1 MTGGHGDLILLTL
14 LLPVVGCLAVGLLG
28 RAPNLREGATL
39 ATGVALFAVVWR
51 LVTLV
56 GEGARPALTVLEIAP
71 GLSISFAVEPLGAL
85 FAAIASGLWI
95 VNSLFSI
102 GYMRGNNEHD
112 QTRFYM
118 LFPVAIGAAIGVAF
132 AADLLTMFV
141 FYEVLT
147 LSTYPLVAHKG
158 DERARRG
165 ARTYLTILLATSLAF
180 LLPAIVTTFAV
191 TGGLAFR
198 VGGMFPAA
206 ASATTTGLILVL
218 FAFGIGKA
226 ALMPVHAWLP
236 SAMVAPTPVSAL
248 LHAVAVVKAGVF
260 AMLKVSIY
268 VFGPERMQTLPAAH
282 ALAWVAGA
290 TIIVASLV
298 AMTKDDL
305 KARLAYSTISQ
316 LSYVTL
322 GAMLATPAALLGA
335 ALQIL
340 MHAFGKITLFMGAG
354 AIYTGS
360 KKTQISTMTGLGR
373 AMPWTFGA
381 FLVGAVSIIG
391 LPPLGGAWAKLNL
404 VTGAA
409 DAGRPWLVAALAV
422 SGVLNVAYLL
432 PIVVRGV
439 FMPPTEGAA
448 PPKGAPRL
456 AVLAPVVTAGGCV
469 ALFFFADAV
478 ASYLSPILTTGGRP

>member
-1 MTGGHGDLILLTL
+1 
-14 LLPVVGCLAVGLLG
+14 
-28 RAPNLREGATL
+28 
-39 ATGVALFAVVWR
+39 
-51 LVTLV
+51 
-56 GEGARPALTVLEIAP
+56 
-71 GLSISFAVEPLGAL
+71 
-85 FAAIASGLWI
+85 
-95 VNSLFSI
+95 
-102 GYMRGNNEHD
+102 
-112 QTRFYM
+112 
-118 LFPVAIGAAIGVAF
+118 
-132 AADLLTMFV
+132 MFV

-165 ARTYLTILLATSLAF
+165 ARTYLIILLATSLAF

-206 ASATTTGLILVL
+206 TGAVTTGFILVL

-268 VFGPERMQTLPAAH
+268 VFGPERMQSLPAAH
-282 ALAWVAGA
+282 GLALLAGV
-290 TIIVASLV
+290 TIVVASLI

-340 MHAFGKITLFMGAG
+340 MHAFGKITLFMSAG
-354 AIYTGS
+354 AIYTGA

-373 AMPWTFGA
+373 YMPWTFGA

-404 VTGAA
+404 ITGAA

-432 PIVVRGV
+432 PIVARGV
-439 FMPPTEGAA
+439 FLPPSDGSAA
-448 PPKGAPRL
+448 PKGAPRL
-456 AVLAPVVTAGGCV
+456 AVLAPVMTAAGCV
-469 ALFFFADAV
+469 VLFFFADAV
-478 ASYLSPILTTGGRP
+478 AGFLAPVFTSGGRP